1 MRFATRQATER
12 TGQSLLRFRITAGAI
27 VVICVALRLAH
38 IASIH
43 DSLFFENPV
52 IDELFND
59 TAAQYLQTTSWLG
72 PPRPLW
78 KPPLYP
84 YTLAT
89 THALSGSRYLAP
101 RILQAF
107 LEGAS
112 CLLVMLIG
120 VRLFSRTIAL
130 AGGALTALAGSLVFF
145 TGTLVSASLAVFLGL
160 LATAALLLVTKSES
174 KWMFLSAGIAVGL
187 ASLNRPEM
195 LLLTIPLAAIALN
208 RAQIPLKQRCLW
220 GALGVFGVAL
230 AVGPV
235 TARNILR
242 GGAPVLISDNGGI
255 NLYIGTAEK
264 FGGMIGLRP
273 GPEWDHL
280 TREVENEYGLVPD
293 KIKSPYYV
301 RRSVEIITSDPL
313 RYIRHVA
320 YKALLFWHGYE
331 LMSNFDLYDA
341 RAQSPILDALL
352 HDGPGLLIPFGLI
365 GPLGLAGILL
375 VFARRHRAR
384 VAALVPIVLCLT
396 AMIFFVTARFR
407 LPAIPLLALFAA
419 FFVHDLIGYW
429 RKRSYLTAA
438 TLSTCVLL
446 VGVYANIDL
455 FAENRASYARALK
468 AERLRLES
476 LVLADRFE
484 DYHSAQAKIRQAMLL
499 TPDRPNQ
506 YAILAM
512 LLTYTGDYSE
522 AVAQHRS
529 AIRAVGDES
538 TRLQIAQHSLKE
550 IVRIVGDEKTPATSR
565 FEEGVLC
572 YAKGDLD
579 CAISV
584 FTGTGDDVL
593 AGVSLMVRAKRHMG
607 QGDTASALQDVNKA
621 IAHRPNHAESHLLK
635 GFILHVMERR
645 QPAATAF
652 GSFRELEWPRGSW
665 IRKIVN
671 KSVTKR
677 SAEYAVLRAY
687 SEYFPRDQ
695 LIQDA
700 LDALSSPDNIHHSD
714 RRL

>member
-341 RAQSPILDALL
+341 RAQSPILNALL

-484 DYHSAQAKIRQAMLL
+484 ELSLFEGLRRIRLSTLLELLFLRLLFSVCFVAGCASAFAAFQVPAPPALIVAGIMLVALVAALPIAVAGLGTSQAAFVYVFADIAPPERLLAMSLVL
-499 TPDRPNQ
+499 SFG
-506 YAILAM
+506 ILA
-512 LLTYTGDYSE
+512 L
-522 AVAQHRS
+522 
-529 AIRAVGDES
+529 RASMG
-538 TRLQIAQHSLKE
+538 
-550 IVRIVGDEKTPATSR
+550 
-565 FEEGVLC
+565 
-572 YAKGDLD
+572 
-579 CAISV
+579 
-584 FTGTGDDVL
+584 L
-593 AGVSLMVRAKRHMG
+593 AFA
-607 QGDTASALQDVNKA
+607 
-621 IAHRPNHAESHLLK
+621 
-635 GFILHVMERR
+635 
-645 QPAATAF
+645 
-652 GSFRELEWPRGSW
+652 RELTRE
-665 IRKIVN
+665 
-671 KSVTKR
+671 
-677 SAEYAVLRAY
+677 
-687 SEYFPRDQ
+687 
-695 LIQDA
+695 A
-700 LDALSSPDNIHHSD
+700 LDEARTLDA
-714 RRL
+714 